1 MQDLKIFLLKF
12 SKNLTTNEIF
22 ENDMSEYNYFYSFIK
37 KHYSLEHIKE
47 HNYLKY
53 VKISRQKICYEKCDL
68 YENYINKITSII
80 DTMVKNNLFNNFNIK
95 KYLFKLNKINILL
108 EKKKFH
114 FHKLIAYYR
123 VLNEKYSN
131 NEKFKLKIL
140 FNINALSHKYQLFI
154 QMSKQLKYNIQ
165 NLIILEE
172 KYDIDHKLIEI
183 NNLERTLLGKKSEYK
198 VEKILKD
205 YVKYNT
211 NYIYLI
217 NIDFIKLLQLDLN
230 SIKNIKGEVDALL
243 IYLDGKDYIIEYFIE
258 VKSSIKSTYED
269 VLKFINLKKII
280 ESLDENKIFTMKNTC
295 VYFTKKSFNKIIN
308 KKLSEAIIYL
318 CIDQRSKIEKSHFYF
333 AYVLKI
339 LDSNFIKKYYINND
353 ESIIKEKYKLIID
366 NKNFVNKIFDKWVK
380 DVALTNE
387 SSCIFLINSI

>member
-1 MQDLKIFLLKF
+1 MQDLKQFLLHC
-12 SKNLTTNEIF
+12 SKNLTTNDIF

-37 KHYSLEHIKE
+37 KHYSLEHIKQ

-53 VKISRQKICYEKCDL
+53 VKISRQKISYETGELYEK
-68 YENYINKITSII
+68 YINKIICII
-80 DTMVKNNLFNNFNIK
+80 EIMVKNNLFNKFNIR
-95 KYLFKLNKINILL
+95 KYLFKINKINILL
-108 EKKKFH
+108 EKRKVH

-131 NEKFKLKIL
+131 NNKLKLKIL
-140 FNINALSHKYQLFI
+140 FNINGLSHKYQLFI

-165 NLIILEE
+165 NLINLEE

-205 YVKYNT
+205 YVKYNS

-217 NIDFIKLLQLDLN
+217 NIDFIKLLQLELKT
-230 SIKNIKGEVDALL
+230 IKNIKGEVDGLL
-243 IYLDGKDYIIEYFIE
+243 IYLDGTDYIIEYFIE

-269 VLKFINLKKII
+269 VIKFINLKKII

-308 KKLSEAIIYL
+308 KKISESIIYL
-318 CIDQRSKIEKSHFYF
+318 CIDKRSKIEKSHFYF

-339 LDSNFIKKYYINND
+339 LDSNFIKTYYIDND

-366 NKNFVNKIFDKWVK
+366 NKKFINKIFDKWVK

>member
-108 EKKKFH
+108 EKKKIH

-211 NYIYLI
+211 NYIKVYSHR
-217 NIDFIKLLQLDLN
+217 FLL
-230 SIKNIKGEVDALL
+230 
-243 IYLDGKDYIIEYFIE
+243 
-258 VKSSIKSTYED
+258 
-269 VLKFINLKKII
+269 
-280 ESLDENKIFTMKNTC
+280 
-295 VYFTKKSFNKIIN
+295 
-308 KKLSEAIIYL
+308 
-318 CIDQRSKIEKSHFYF
+318 
-333 AYVLKI
+333 
-339 LDSNFIKKYYINND
+339 
-353 ESIIKEKYKLIID
+353 
-366 NKNFVNKIFDKWVK
+366 
-380 DVALTNE
+380 
-387 SSCIFLINSI
+387 

>member
-108 EKKKFH
+108 EKKKIH

-387 SSCIFLINSI
+387 